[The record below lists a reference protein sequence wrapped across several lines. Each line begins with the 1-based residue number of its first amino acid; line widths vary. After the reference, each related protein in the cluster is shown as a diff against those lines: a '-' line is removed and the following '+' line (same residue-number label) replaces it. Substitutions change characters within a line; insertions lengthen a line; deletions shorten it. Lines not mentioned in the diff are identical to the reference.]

1 MVSGQIRIKCMI
13 DEIISSLERQLC
25 FVRFSLSQWSS
36 NSSIRSVSMSRFPFE
51 KIWYVNLKENCIGSD
66 HFLLIADDNSRKN
79 TMEIHI
85 IVLALRFHDI
95 CLVLNF
101 KPIIHMQIE

>member
-51 KIWYVNLKENCIGSD
+51 KIWYVNLKGNCIGRY
-66 HFLLIADDNSRKN
+66 FLLIADDNSR
-79 TMEIHI
+79 EITEWKYI
-85 IVLALRFHDI
+85 
-95 CLVLNF
+95 
-101 KPIIHMQIE
+101 